1 MKRTH
6 KPYQEYFLVAKNNY
20 NLAADNADF
29 LSGNGVALLDGQ
41 LGVLN
46 VKTNK
51 FINGGSPT
59 VTTDP
64 AIKIVAGTPTSA
76 DFSKNYG
83 WHIGEVKPFLE
94 TPIIDGSHTV
104 QSVTASLTPVQSNS
118 AVYIDGVSVPV
129 ASTATLVQKYAVNIL
144 FRSVR
149 KDRDYGNNIDKLI
162 TSYDT
167 PVSDATFNA
176 ATDAQ
181 KKSFV
186 LAKLIGRI
194 NAQSK
199 LNTLQPQWA
208 NIAAK
213 KHVIALGINLDGTDS
228 GTTNFISN
236 VQIGTS
242 INVMTTTNGTLA
254 ITPTA
259 GIVQSLHNFIQSKLA
274 VAGATSYPSAKIVNV
289 NVDTLNAGKIDGILL
304 IALDHDTAVAY
315 DDIYAVKPTIDVTVG
330 GFTSYGITN
339 VSPAIEPGG
348 SGRLFKIA
356 FDERAFEHYGN
367 HQLTGFA
374 DELIKTPSYIDET
387 KSYSAYII
395 DLYNKDEKYDDSI
408 HHQTRIWILVETFLG
423 SGNADGGIVPVIL
436 APTTVTDLTN
446 TLGFWLNSLT
456 PGYNNNN
463 TGMGNGTAGSFAI
476 SAPPSILS
484 IDGDNSVANTA
495 LAGAGVSVV
504 GYNLVNTLAQNT
516 DISVVNASGAV
527 VGSATVSA
535 FTTGTDNKTSFTLV
549 NTATSAGQTYFLRI
563 TEADDTD
570 AVKVIAY
577 KRFVTT

>member
-6 KPYQEYFLVAKNNY
+6 KPYQEYFLVAKGNQGLPTDNGDFITGNAV
-20 NLAADNADF
+20 NL
-29 LSGNGVALLDGQ
+29 GDGQ
-41 LGVLN
+41 IGILD

-51 FINGGSPT
+51 LVKGSDVT
-59 VTTDP
+59 VANYP
-64 AIKIVAGTPTSA
+64 AIKLVAGTPTSA

-129 ASTATLVQKYAVNIL
+129 ASTATVVQKYAVNIL

-167 PVSDATFNA
+167 PLTLVGS
-176 ATDAQ
+176 TDAE
-181 KKSFV
+181 KKSYV

-213 KHVIALGINLDGTDS
+213 KHVVALGINLDGT
-228 GTTNFISN
+228 GT
-236 VQIGTS
+236 GTAIAGIKTGDS

-254 ITPTA
+254 VTVTA
-259 GIVQSLHNFIQSKLA
+259 GMVQALHNFIQKELIVSGAAYPLA
-274 VAGATSYPSAKIVNV
+274 EIITVD
-289 NVDTLNAGKIDGILL
+289 VDTVNGGDIDGILL
-304 IALDHDTAVAY
+304 VALDHDTAVAY
-315 DDIYAVKPTIDVTVG
+315 DDIYGVKPTIDVTVG
-330 GFTSYGITN
+330 GFTTYTVTTIS
-339 VSPAIEPGG
+339 SAIEPGG

-356 FDERAFEHYGN
+356 FDERAFAQYGN

-395 DLYNKDEKYDDSI
+395 DLYNKDEKFDDSI
-408 HHQTRIWILVETFLG
+408 HHQTRIWILLETTLNTSTATADAGIIPTITETTLVSDLNTALG
-423 SGNADGGIVPVIL
+423 P
-436 APTTVTDLTN
+436 
-446 TLGFWLNSLT
+446 WLNGLT
-456 PGYNNNN
+456 PGYNANN
-463 TGMGNGTAGSFAI
+463 TGI
-476 SAPPSILS
+476 
-484 IDGDNSVANTA
+484 
-495 LAGAGVSVV
+495 GAGVAGTLTITSVPFV
-504 GYNLVNTLAQNT
+504 STVNTTNSATVAQMGTGVTVAGLNLTGIATADVSIINT
-516 DISVVNASGAV
+516 SGAV
-527 VGSATVSA
+527 VSSTVTAINS
-535 FTTGTDNKTSFTLV
+535 TSFTLTSTI
-549 NTATSAGQTYFLRI
+549 TAGNYFLKV
-563 TEADDTD
+563 TEIAETD
-570 AVKVIAY
+570 AQPY
-577 KRFVTT
+577 VTFKKFTVTAS

>member
-6 KPYQEYFLVAKNNY
+6 KPYQEYFLVAKGNQD
-20 NLAADNADF
+20 LATDDANF
-29 LSGNGVALLDGQ
+29 LSGNGVALADGQ

-64 AIKIVAGTPTSA
+64 AIKIVAGTSTSA

-94 TPIIDGSHTV
+94 TPTIDASHTV
-104 QSVTASLTPVQSNS
+104 QSFTASLTPVQSNS
-118 AVYIDGVSVPV
+118 AVYIDGVSTPV
-129 ASTATLVQKYAVNIL
+129 ASTATVKQNYAINIL

-162 TSYDT
+162 TSYET
-167 PVSDATFNA
+167 PLTLVGADAPQ
-176 ATDAQ
+176 Q
-181 KKSFV
+181 KSYV

-213 KHVIALGINLDGTDS
+213 KHVIALGINLDGS
-228 GTTNFISN
+228 AAGTQTIAGITST
-236 VQIGTS
+236 TS
-242 INVMTTTNGTLA
+242 IDVMTTTNGTLT
-254 ITPTA
+254 ISSNA
-259 GIVQSLHNFIQSKLA
+259 GIVQTLHNFIQKKLVVTGTA
-274 VAGATSYPSAKIVNV
+274 AYPLAKIVNV
-289 NVDTLNAGKIDGILL
+289 NVDTVNSGDIDGILL

-330 GFTSYGITN
+330 GFTSYGITT
-339 VSPAIEPGG
+339 VSSAIEPGG

-356 FDERAFEHYGN
+356 FDERAFAQYGN

-395 DLYNKDEKYDDSI
+395 DLYNKDEKFDDSI
-408 HHQTRIWILVETFLG
+408 HHQTRIWILLETTLNT
-423 SGNADGGIVPVIL
+423 STATADAGIIPAIT
-436 APTTVTDLTN
+436 ATSTVTALTN
-446 TLGFWLNSLT
+446 TLGSWLPSLT
-456 PGYNNNN
+456 SGYNVNN
-463 TGMGNGTAGSFAI
+463 TGIGAGSASSFAI
-476 SAPPSILS
+476 TPPPFITS
-484 IDGDNSVANTA
+484 IDTDNSVTIAVMT
-495 LAGAGVSVV
+495 
-504 GYNLVNTLAQNT
+504 
-516 DISVVNASGAV
+516 SGATVAGFNFGNIGTLDVNIINESGV
-527 VGSATVSA
+527 VVPSTVTPVS
-535 FTTGTDNKTSFTLV
+535 NTSFTIQS
-549 NTATSAGQTYFLRI
+549 TSPMT
-563 TEADDTD
+563 ADDYYLRVTEVSETD
-570 AVKVIAY
+570 AVPY
-577 KRFVTT
+577 VTFKKFAVV

>member
-6 KPYQEYFLVAKNNY
+6 KPYQEYFLVAKGNQG
-20 NLAADNADF
+20 LPTDNADF
-29 LSGNGVALLDGQ
+29 ITGNAVNLGDGQ
-41 LGVLN
+41 IGILD

-51 FINGGSPT
+51 LVKGSDVT
-59 VTTDP
+59 VANYP
-64 AIKIVAGTPTSA
+64 AIKLVAGTPTSA

-129 ASTATLVQKYAVNIL
+129 ASVEATSSVPASVKTYGVNIL

-167 PVSDATFNA
+167 PTTLVGSNDAE
-176 ATDAQ
+176 
-181 KKSFV
+181 KKSYV

-199 LNTLQPQWA
+199 LNNLQPQWA

-213 KHVIALGINLDGTDS
+213 KHVIALGINLDGT
-228 GTTNFISN
+228 GT
-236 VQIGTS
+236 GTAIAGIKTGDS

-254 ITPTA
+254 VTVTA
-259 GIVQSLHNFIQSKLA
+259 GMVQALHNFIQKKL
-274 VAGATSYPSAKIVNV
+274 VVTGAAYPLAEIITVD
-289 NVDTLNAGKIDGILL
+289 VDTVNGGDIDGILL
-304 IALDHDTAVAY
+304 VALDHDTAVAY
-315 DDIYAVKPTIDVTVG
+315 DDIYGVKPTIDVTVG
-330 GFTSYGITN
+330 GFTSYN
-339 VSPAIEPGG
+339 VTTVSSAIEPGG

-356 FDERAFEHYGN
+356 FDERAFAQYGN

-395 DLYNKDEKYDDSI
+395 DLYNKDEKFDDSI
-408 HHQTRIWILVETFLG
+408 HHQTRIWILLETTLNTSTATADAGIIPTITETTLVSDLNTALG
-423 SGNADGGIVPVIL
+423 P
-436 APTTVTDLTN
+436 
-446 TLGFWLNSLT
+446 WLNGLT
-456 PGYNNNN
+456 PSYNANN
-463 TGMGNGTAGSFAI
+463 TGIGAGVAGTLTI
-476 SAPPSILS
+476 TAPPSITS
-484 IDGDNSVANTA
+484 IDTDNSATVAA
-495 LAGAGVSVV
+495 MASPGVTVV
-504 GYNLVNTLAQNT
+504 GTNLTGIATADVSIIDTT
-516 DISVVNASGAV
+516 GAV
-527 VGSATVSA
+527 VASTVTAINS
-535 FTTGTDNKTSFTLV
+535 TSFTLV
-549 NTATSAGQTYFLRI
+549 STITAGNYFLKVTEI
-563 TEADDTD
+563 TETD
-570 AVKVIAY
+570 AVPY
-577 KRFVTT
+577 VTFKKFTVV

>member
-6 KPYQEYFLVAKNNY
+6 KPYQEYFLVAKGNQALATNGDALFTGNAI
-20 NLAADNADF
+20 NLA
-29 LSGNGVALLDGQ
+29 DGQ
-41 LGVLN
+41 LGVLD

-59 VTTDP
+59 LTSNP
-64 AIKIVAGTPTSA
+64 AIKLLAGTPTSA

-94 TPIIDGSHTV
+94 TPTIDASHTV
-104 QSVTASLTPVQSNS
+104 QSFTASLTPVQSNS
-118 AVYIDGVSVPV
+118 AVYIDGFSNGEL
-129 ASTATLVQKYAVNIL
+129 STATVIKNYAVNIL

-162 TSYDT
+162 ASYDAPT
-167 PVSDATFNA
+167 ASNTLYNGYDGTN
-176 ATDAQ
+176 
-181 KKSFV
+181 KKSFI
-186 LAKLIGRI
+186 LAKLINRI

-213 KHVIALGINLDGTDS
+213 KHVIALGINLDGTAT
-228 GTTNFISN
+228 GTQTIAGITSSS
-236 VQIGTS
+236 S
-242 INVMTTTNGTLA
+242 INVMTTTNGTLT
-254 ITPTA
+254 IKSNA
-259 GIVQSLHNFIQSKLA
+259 GIVQALHNFIQKKLVVTGTA
-274 VAGATSYPSAKIVNV
+274 AYPLAEIVNV
-289 NVDTLNAGKIDGILL
+289 DVDTSNSGKIDGILL

-356 FDERAFEHYGN
+356 FDERAYAQYGN

-408 HHQTRIWILVETFLG
+408 HHQTRIWILLETTFNAG
-423 SGNADGGIVPVIL
+423 SADAGIVPSIT
-436 APTTVTDLTN
+436 ATSTVTDLTN
-446 TLGFWLNSLT
+446 TLGSWLPTLT
-456 PGYNNNN
+456 SGYDVNN
-463 TGMGNGTAGSFAI
+463 TGIGAGSASSFAI
-476 SAPPSILS
+476 TPPPFITS
-484 IDGDNSVANTA
+484 IDGDNSATI
-495 LAGAGVSVV
+495 AGLTAGVTVV
-504 GYNLVNTLAQNT
+504 GFNFGNIGTADVNIINE
-516 DISVVNASGAV
+516 SGAIIA
-527 VGSATVSA
+527 STV
-535 FTTGTDNKTSFTLV
+535 TPINNTSFTLISSTI
-549 NTATSAGQTYFLRI
+549 TADDYYLRI
-563 TEADDTD
+563 TETSETD
-570 AVKVIAY
+570 AQPY
-577 KRFVTT
+577 VTFKKFNVPS

>member
-6 KPYQEYFLVAKNNY
+6 KPYQEYFLVAKGNQL
-20 NLAADNADF
+20 LATDGADF
-29 LSGNGVALLDGQ
+29 LSGNGVALADGQ
-41 LGVLN
+41 LGVLD

-51 FINGGSPT
+51 FILGNSPT
-59 VTTDP
+59 VSSYP
-64 AIKIVAGTPTSA
+64 AIKLVAGTPTSA

-94 TPIIDGSHTV
+94 TPIIDRSHTV
-104 QSVTASLTPVQSNS
+104 QSFAASLTPVQSNS
-118 AVYIDGVSVPV
+118 AVYIDGFSDGEL
-129 ASTATLVQKYAVNIL
+129 STATAIKNYAVNIL

-162 TSYDT
+162 TSYDAPT
-167 PVSDATFNA
+167 ASNTLYNGYDGPG
-176 ATDAQ
+176 

-186 LAKLIGRI
+186 LAKLINRI

-213 KHVIALGINLDGTDS
+213 KHVIALGINLDGTAT
-228 GTTNFISN
+228 GTQLVSS
-236 VQIGTS
+236 VKIGTAL
-242 INVMTTTNGTLA
+242 NVMTTTNGTLS
-254 ITPTA
+254 IMPTA
-259 GIVQSLHNFIQSKLA
+259 GIVQALHNFIDKKLVNLNA
-274 VAGATSYPSAKIVNV
+274 EIVNV
-289 NVDTLNAGKIDGILL
+289 NVDTSNDAKIDGILL

-356 FDERAFEHYGN
+356 FDERAFAQYGN

-395 DLYNKDEKYDDSI
+395 DLYNKDEKFDDSI
-408 HHQTRIWILVETFLG
+408 HHQTRIWILVETTLNT
-423 SGNADGGIVPVIL
+423 SAADAGAGIVPTI
-436 APTTVTDLTN
+436 TETNTVTGLVSTVAP
-446 TLGFWLNSLT
+446 WLNSLT
-456 PGYNNNN
+456 SGFTVNDTGIDNNIANLF
-463 TGMGNGTAGSFAI
+463 SI
-476 SAPPSILS
+476 VAPPSITAVGGTNTVTATAINGSGVTVTGVNLADIVSADVS
-484 IDGDNSVANTA
+484 IRAVAT
-495 LAGAGVSVV
+495 GVS
-504 GYNLVNTLAQNT
+504 A
-516 DISVVNASGAV
+516 
-527 VGSATVSA
+527 
-535 FTTGTDNKTSFTLV
+535 TGTIVVSGQSPTQFTLV
-549 NTATSAGQTYFLRI
+549 NSTIGAGSYYLRV
-563 TEADDTD
+563 TD
-570 AVKVIAY
+570 ASDSDNQKVISY
-577 KRFVTT
+577 KRFTIS

>member
-6 KPYQEYFLVAKNNY
+6 KPYQEYFLVAKG
-20 NLAADNADF
+20 NAGLPNDGIDF
-29 LSGNGVALLDGQ
+29 LSGNGVALADGQ
-41 LGVLN
+41 LGILD

-51 FINGGSPT
+51 LIKNGSAT
-59 VTTDP
+59 VATNP
-64 AIKIVAGTPTSA
+64 AIKLVAGTPTSA

-94 TPIIDGSHTV
+94 TPIIDGSHSI
-104 QSVTASLTPVQSNS
+104 QSFAASLTPVQSNS
-118 AVYIDGVSVPV
+118 AVYIDGVSTPEV
-129 ASTATLVQKYAVNIL
+129 STATAIKNYAVNVL

-167 PVSDATFNA
+167 PTAANTVFNA
-176 ATDAQ
+176 YDAGQ

-213 KHVIALGINLDGTDS
+213 KHVIALGINLDGTNAS
-228 GTTNFISN
+228 TTLVSSVKVGTPF
-236 VQIGTS
+236 
-242 INVMTTTNGTLA
+242 NVMTTTNGTLS

-259 GIVQSLHNFIQSKLA
+259 GMVQALHNFIDKKLVNLNA
-274 VAGATSYPSAKIVNV
+274 EIVNV
-289 NVDTLNAGKIDGILL
+289 NVDTDNTSDIDGILL

-330 GFTSYGITN
+330 GFTSYGITT
-339 VSPAIEPGG
+339 VSSAIEPGG

-356 FDERAFEHYGN
+356 FDERAYAQYGN

-387 KSYSAYII
+387 KSYTAYII
-395 DLYNKDEKYDDSI
+395 DLYNKDEKFDDSI
-408 HHQTRIWILVETFLG
+408 HHQTRIWILLETTL
-423 SGNADGGIVPVIL
+423 STAADAGAGIVPTITETTLVSDL
-436 APTTVTDLTN
+436 ATYFRP
-446 TLGFWLNSLT
+446 WLNSLT
-456 PGYNNNN
+456 SGFNVNDTGIDAGYANLF
-463 TGMGNGTAGSFAI
+463 TIT
-476 SAPPSILS
+476 APPSITE
-484 IDGDNSVANTA
+484 V
-495 LAGAGVSVV
+495 
-504 GYNLVNTLAQNT
+504 
-516 DISVVNASGAV
+516 
-527 VGSATVSA
+527 
-535 FTTGTDNKTSFTLV
+535 GTDNAVTATAINGSGVTVTGVNLADILSADVSIRAVTTGVLATGTTVVSGQTATQFTLV
-549 NTATSAGQTYFLRI
+549 NSTIGAGSYYLRV
-563 TEADDTD
+563 TD
-570 AVKVIAY
+570 VSDSDNQKVISY
-577 KRFVTT
+577 KRFTIS

>member
-6 KPYQEYFLVAKNNY
+6 KPYQEYFLVAKGNQ
-20 NLAADNADF
+20 NLATDGADF
-29 LSGNGVALLDGQ
+29 LSGNGVALADGQ
-41 LGVLN
+41 LGVLD

-51 FINGGSPT
+51 FILGNNPT
-59 VTTDP
+59 VSSYP
-64 AIKIVAGTPTSA
+64 AIKLVAGTPTST

-94 TPIIDGSHTV
+94 TPIIDRSHTV
-104 QSVTASLTPVQSNS
+104 QSFAASLTPVQSNS
-118 AVYIDGVSVPV
+118 AVYIDGVSTPV
-129 ASTATLVQKYAVNIL
+129 ASTATVTQKYAVNVL

-167 PVSDATFNA
+167 PITGLP
-176 ATDAQ
+176 TDAAEA
-181 KKSFV
+181 KSFV

-213 KHVIALGINLDGTDS
+213 KHVIALGISLDGD
-228 GTTNFISN
+228 GTGTAIAG
-236 VQIGTS
+236 IKTGTS
-242 INVMTTTNGTLA
+242 FDVMTTTNGTLS
-254 ITPTA
+254 ITATA
-259 GIVQSLHNFIQSKLA
+259 GMVQALHNFIDKKL
-274 VAGATSYPSAKIVNV
+274 VNINAEIITV
-289 NVDTLNAGKIDGILL
+289 NVDTANSGYIDGILL
-304 IALDHDTAVAY
+304 VALDHDTAIAY

-356 FDERAFEHYGN
+356 FDERAYAQYGN

-387 KSYSAYII
+387 KSYTAYII

-408 HHQTRIWILVETFLG
+408 HHQTRIWILVETSL
-423 SGNADGGIVPVIL
+423 NTADADAGAGIVPTIT
-436 APTTVTDLTN
+436 ASNTVTGLVSTVAP
-446 TLGFWLNSLT
+446 WLNSLT
-456 PGYNNNN
+456 SGFTVNDTGIDNNIANLF
-463 TGMGNGTAGSFAI
+463 SI
-476 SAPPSILS
+476 VAPPSVTS
-484 IDGDNSVANTA
+484 VGTANSVATGDITGSGVVVTGVNLGSITNGSDVDVT
-495 LAGAGVSVV
+495 LRNITTGAKVGVSVV
-504 GYNLVNTLAQNT
+504 SNGA
-516 DISVVNASGAV
+516 NA
-527 VGSATVSA
+527 
-535 FTTGTDNKTSFTLV
+535 TTFTLV
-549 NTATSAGQTYFLRI
+549 NTSAVAGTYYLKV
-563 TEADDTD
+563 TD
-570 AVKVIAY
+570 AGDSDSQKVVSY
-577 KRFVTT
+577 KKFVVTA

>member
-6 KPYQEYFLVAKNNY
+6 KPYQEYFLVAKGNQG
-20 NLAADNADF
+20 LPTDNADF
-29 LSGNGVALLDGQ
+29 ITSNTVNLGDGQ
-41 LGVLN
+41 IGILD

-51 FINGGSPT
+51 LVKGSD
-59 VTTDP
+59 VRLSSNP
-64 AIKIVAGTPTSA
+64 AIKLVAGTPTSA

-94 TPIIDGSHTV
+94 TPVIDASYTV

-129 ASTATLVQKYAVNIL
+129 ASTATVVQKYGVNIL

-167 PVSDATFNA
+167 PTTLVGS
-176 ATDAQ
+176 TDAE
-181 KKSFV
+181 KKSYV

-213 KHVIALGINLDGTDS
+213 KHVIALGINLDGTGTGTAIS
-228 GTTNFISN
+228 GIKT
-236 VQIGTS
+236 GDS

-254 ITPTA
+254 VTVTA
-259 GIVQSLHNFIQSKLA
+259 GMVQTLHNFIQSKLTA
-274 VAGATSYPSAKIVNV
+274 TAGAYPLAKIITT
-289 NVDTLNAGKIDGILL
+289 NVDTVNSGDIDGILL
-304 IALDHDTAVAY
+304 VALDHDTAVAY
-315 DDIYAVKPTIDVTVG
+315 DDIYAVKPTIDVTVS
-330 GFTSYGITN
+330 GFTSYTTTT
-339 VSPAIEPGG
+339 VSSAVEPGG

-356 FDERAFEHYGN
+356 FDERAYAQYGN

-408 HHQTRIWILVETFLG
+408 HHQTRIWILLETTLNT
-423 SGNADGGIVPVIL
+423 STATADAGII
-436 APTTVTDLTN
+436 PTIAETTLVTDLN
-446 TLGFWLNSLT
+446 TALGPWLQDLT
-456 PGYNNNN
+456 PTYSVNN
-463 TGMGNGTAGSFAI
+463 TGIGAGSVGSLTITSVPSITSVNSTNTATVAQMAAGVTVVGVNLTGIATADITIIGASGTTAGTVTAI
-476 SAPPSILS
+476 
-484 IDGDNSVANTA
+484 NS
-495 LAGAGVSVV
+495 
-504 GYNLVNTLAQNT
+504 
-516 DISVVNASGAV
+516 
-527 VGSATVSA
+527 
-535 FTTGTDNKTSFTLV
+535 TSFTL
-549 NTATSAGQTYFLRI
+549 TSTIAVGTYFLKV
-563 TEADDTD
+563 TEVTETD
-570 AVKVIAY
+570 VVPY
-577 KRFVTT
+577 VTFKRFAVTA

>member
-6 KPYQEYFLVAKNNY
+6 KPYQEYFLVAKGNQG
-20 NLAADNADF
+20 LPTDNADF
-29 LSGNGVALLDGQ
+29 ITGNAVNLGDGQ
-41 LGVLN
+41 IGILD

-51 FINGGSPT
+51 LVKGSDVT
-59 VTTDP
+59 VANYP
-64 AIKIVAGTPTSA
+64 AIKLVAGTPTSA

-129 ASTATLVQKYAVNIL
+129 ASTATVVQKYAVNVL

-167 PVSDATFNA
+167 PLTLVGS
-176 ATDAQ
+176 TDAE
-181 KKSFV
+181 KKSYV

-213 KHVIALGINLDGTDS
+213 KHVIALGINLDGT
-228 GTTNFISN
+228 GT
-236 VQIGTS
+236 GTAVAGIKTGDS

-254 ITPTA
+254 ITVTA
-259 GIVQSLHNFIQSKLA
+259 GMVQALHNFIQKELIVTGAAYPLA
-274 VAGATSYPSAKIVNV
+274 EIITV
-289 NVDTLNAGKIDGILL
+289 NVDTVNGGDIDGILL
-304 IALDHDTAVAY
+304 VALDHDTAVAY

-330 GFTSYGITN
+330 GFTDYTVTT
-339 VSPAIEPGG
+339 VSSAIEPGG

-356 FDERAFEHYGN
+356 FDERAYAQYGN

-408 HHQTRIWILVETFLG
+408 HHQTRIWILLETTLNT
-423 SGNADGGIVPVIL
+423 STATADAGII
-436 APTTVTDLTN
+436 PTITETTLVTDLN
-446 TLGFWLNSLT
+446 TALGPWLNGLT
-456 PGYNNNN
+456 PGYNANN
-463 TGMGNGTAGSFAI
+463 TGI
-476 SAPPSILS
+476 
-484 IDGDNSVANTA
+484 
-495 LAGAGVSVV
+495 GAGVAGTLTITSVPFV
-504 GYNLVNTLAQNT
+504 STINTTNSATVAQMGSGVAVAGLNLTGIATADVSIINT
-516 DISVVNASGAV
+516 SGGVVASTV
-527 VGSATVSA
+527 SSGSAT
-535 FTTGTDNKTSFTLV
+535 GFTLTSTI
-549 NTATSAGQTYFLRI
+549 TAGNYFLKV
-563 TEADDTD
+563 TEVTETD
-570 AVKVIAY
+570 AVPY
-577 KRFVTT
+577 VTFKKFTVTA

>member
-6 KPYQEYFLVAKNNY
+6 KPYQEYFLVAKGNQG
-20 NLAADNADF
+20 LPTDNADF
-29 LSGNGVALLDGQ
+29 ITGNAVNLGDGQ
-41 LGVLN
+41 IGILD

-51 FINGGSPT
+51 LVKGSDVT
-59 VTTDP
+59 VANYP
-64 AIKIVAGTPTSA
+64 AIKLVAGTPTSA

-129 ASTATLVQKYAVNIL
+129 ASTAALVQKYAVNIL

-167 PVSDATFNA
+167 PLTLVGSNDAE
-176 ATDAQ
+176 
-181 KKSFV
+181 KKSYV

-213 KHVIALGINLDGTDS
+213 KHVVALGINLDGT
-228 GTTNFISN
+228 GT
-236 VQIGTS
+236 GTAIAGIKTGDS

-254 ITPTA
+254 VTVTA
-259 GIVQSLHNFIQSKLA
+259 GMVQALHNFIQKELIVTGAAYPLA
-274 VAGATSYPSAKIVNV
+274 EIITV
-289 NVDTLNAGKIDGILL
+289 NVDTVNGGDIDGILL

-315 DDIYAVKPTIDVTVG
+315 DDIYGVKPTIDVTVG
-330 GFTSYGITN
+330 GFTDYTVTT
-339 VSPAIEPGG
+339 VSSAIEPGG

-356 FDERAFEHYGN
+356 FDERAYAQYGN

-395 DLYNKDEKYDDSI
+395 DLYNKDEKFDDSI
-408 HHQTRIWILVETFLG
+408 HHQTRIWILLETTLNTSTATADAGIIPTITETTLVSDLNTALG
-423 SGNADGGIVPVIL
+423 P
-436 APTTVTDLTN
+436 
-446 TLGFWLNSLT
+446 WLNGLT
-456 PGYNNNN
+456 PGYNANN
-463 TGMGNGTAGSFAI
+463 TGI
-476 SAPPSILS
+476 
-484 IDGDNSVANTA
+484 
-495 LAGAGVSVV
+495 GAGVAGTLTITSVPFV
-504 GYNLVNTLAQNT
+504 STINTTNSATVAQMGSGVAVAGLNLTGIATADVSIINT
-516 DISVVNASGAV
+516 SGAV
-527 VGSATVSA
+527 VSSTVSSVSS
-535 FTTGTDNKTSFTLV
+535 TGFTLTSTI
-549 NTATSAGQTYFLRI
+549 TAGNYFLKV
-563 TEADDTD
+563 TEIAETD
-570 AVKVIAY
+570 AQPY
-577 KRFVTT
+577 VTFKKFTVTA

>member
-6 KPYQEYFLVAKNNY
+6 KPYQEYFLVAKGNQGLPTDNGDFITGNAV
-20 NLAADNADF
+20 NL
-29 LSGNGVALLDGQ
+29 GDGQ
-41 LGVLN
+41 IGILD

-51 FINGGSPT
+51 LVKGSDVT
-59 VTTDP
+59 VANYP
-64 AIKIVAGTPTSA
+64 AIKLVAGTPTSA

-129 ASTATLVQKYAVNIL
+129 ASTATVVQKYAVNIL

-167 PVSDATFNA
+167 PTILVGS
-176 ATDAQ
+176 TDAE
-181 KKSFV
+181 KKSYV

-199 LNTLQPQWA
+199 LNNLQPQWA

-213 KHVIALGINLDGTDS
+213 KHVVALGINLDGT
-228 GTTNFISN
+228 GT
-236 VQIGTS
+236 GTAIAGIKTGDS

-254 ITPTA
+254 VTVTA
-259 GIVQSLHNFIQSKLA
+259 GMVQALHNFIQKELIVTGAAYPLA
-274 VAGATSYPSAKIVNV
+274 EIITVD
-289 NVDTLNAGKIDGILL
+289 VDTVNGGDIDGILL
-304 IALDHDTAVAY
+304 VALDHDTAVAY
-315 DDIYAVKPTIDVTVG
+315 DDIYGVKPTIDVTVG
-330 GFTSYGITN
+330 GFTTYTVTT
-339 VSPAIEPGG
+339 VSSAIEPGG

-356 FDERAFEHYGN
+356 FDERAYAQYGN

-395 DLYNKDEKYDDSI
+395 DLYNKDEKFDDSI
-408 HHQTRIWILVETFLG
+408 HHQTRIWILLETTLNTSTATADAGIIPTITETTLVSDLNTALG
-423 SGNADGGIVPVIL
+423 P
-436 APTTVTDLTN
+436 
-446 TLGFWLNSLT
+446 WLNGLT
-456 PGYNNNN
+456 PGYNANN
-463 TGMGNGTAGSFAI
+463 TGI
-476 SAPPSILS
+476 
-484 IDGDNSVANTA
+484 
-495 LAGAGVSVV
+495 GAGVAGTLTITSVPFV
-504 GYNLVNTLAQNT
+504 STINTTNSATVAQMGTGVTVAGLNLTGIATADVSIINT
-516 DISVVNASGAV
+516 SGAV
-527 VGSATVSA
+527 VSSTVTAINS
-535 FTTGTDNKTSFTLV
+535 TSFTLTSTI
-549 NTATSAGQTYFLRI
+549 TAGNYFLKV
-563 TEADDTD
+563 TEIAETD
-570 AVKVIAY
+570 AQPY
-577 KRFVTT
+577 VTFKKFTVTAS

>member
-6 KPYQEYFLVAKNNY
+6 KPYQEYFLVAKGNQG
-20 NLAADNADF
+20 LPTDNADF
-29 LSGNGVALLDGQ
+29 ITGNAVNLGDGQ
-41 LGVLN
+41 IGILD

-51 FINGGSPT
+51 LVKGSDVT
-59 VTTDP
+59 VANYP
-64 AIKIVAGTPTSA
+64 AIKLVAGTPTSA

-129 ASTATLVQKYAVNIL
+129 ASTATVVQKYAVNIL

-167 PVSDATFNA
+167 PLTLVGS
-176 ATDAQ
+176 TDAE
-181 KKSFV
+181 KKSYV

-213 KHVIALGINLDGTDS
+213 KHVVALGINLDGT
-228 GTTNFISN
+228 GT
-236 VQIGTS
+236 GTAIAGIKTGDS

-254 ITPTA
+254 VTVTA
-259 GIVQSLHNFIQSKLA
+259 GMVQALHNFIQKELIVTGAAYPLA
-274 VAGATSYPSAKIVNV
+274 EIITVD
-289 NVDTLNAGKIDGILL
+289 VDTVNGGDIDGILL
-304 IALDHDTAVAY
+304 VALDHDTAVAY
-315 DDIYAVKPTIDVTVG
+315 DDIYGVKPTIDVTVG
-330 GFTSYGITN
+330 GFTTYTVTT
-339 VSPAIEPGG
+339 VSSAIEPGG

-356 FDERAFEHYGN
+356 FDERAYAQYGN

-395 DLYNKDEKYDDSI
+395 DLYNKDEKFDDSI
-408 HHQTRIWILVETFLG
+408 HHQTRIWILLETTLNTSTATADAGIIPTITETTLVSDLNTALG
-423 SGNADGGIVPVIL
+423 P
-436 APTTVTDLTN
+436 
-446 TLGFWLNSLT
+446 WLNGLT
-456 PGYNNNN
+456 PGYNANN
-463 TGMGNGTAGSFAI
+463 TGI
-476 SAPPSILS
+476 
-484 IDGDNSVANTA
+484 
-495 LAGAGVSVV
+495 GAGVAGTLTITSVPFV
-504 GYNLVNTLAQNT
+504 STINTTNSATVAQMGSGVAVAGLNLTGIATADVSIINT
-516 DISVVNASGAV
+516 SGAV
-527 VGSATVSA
+527 VSSTVSSVSS
-535 FTTGTDNKTSFTLV
+535 TGFTL
-549 NTATSAGQTYFLRI
+549 TSTITVGNYFLKV
-563 TEADDTD
+563 TEISETD
-570 AVKVIAY
+570 AQPY
-577 KRFVTT
+577 VTFKKFAVTA

>member
-6 KPYQEYFLVAKNNY
+6 KPYQEYFLVAKGNQG
-20 NLAADNADF
+20 LPTDNADF
-29 LSGNGVALLDGQ
+29 ITGNAVNLGDGQ
-41 LGVLN
+41 IGILD

-51 FINGGSPT
+51 LVKGSDVT
-59 VTTDP
+59 VVNYP
-64 AIKIVAGTPTSA
+64 AIKLVAGTPTSA

-129 ASTATLVQKYAVNIL
+129 ASTANVVQKYAVNVL

-167 PVSDATFNA
+167 PLTLVGSNDAE
-176 ATDAQ
+176 
-181 KKSFV
+181 KKSYV

-213 KHVIALGINLDGTDS
+213 KHVIALGINLDGT
-228 GTTNFISN
+228 GT
-236 VQIGTS
+236 GTAIAGIKTGDS

-254 ITPTA
+254 VTATA
-259 GIVQSLHNFIQSKLA
+259 GMVQALHNFIQKKL
-274 VAGATSYPSAKIVNV
+274 VVTGAAYPLAEVITV
-289 NVDTLNAGKIDGILL
+289 NVDTVNGGDIDGILL
-304 IALDHDTAVAY
+304 VALDHDTAVAY
-315 DDIYAVKPTIDVTVG
+315 DDIYGVKPTIDVTVG
-330 GFTSYGITN
+330 GFTDYTVTT
-339 VSPAIEPGG
+339 VSSAIEPGG

-356 FDERAFEHYGN
+356 FDERAFAQYGN

-408 HHQTRIWILVETFLG
+408 HHQTRIWILLETTLNISATADAGIIPTITETTLVSDLNTALG
-423 SGNADGGIVPVIL
+423 P
-436 APTTVTDLTN
+436 
-446 TLGFWLNSLT
+446 WLNGLT
-456 PGYNNNN
+456 PGYNANN
-463 TGMGNGTAGSFAI
+463 TGIGAGVAGTLTI
-476 SAPPSILS
+476 TAPPSITS
-484 IDGDNSVANTA
+484 IDTDNSATVAA
-495 LAGAGVSVV
+495 MASPGVTVV
-504 GYNLVNTLAQNT
+504 GTNLTGIATADVSIINT
-516 DISVVNASGAV
+516 SGAV
-527 VGSATVSA
+527 VASTVTAINS
-535 FTTGTDNKTSFTLV
+535 TSFTLV
-549 NTATSAGQTYFLRI
+549 STITAGNYFLKV
-563 TEADDTD
+563 TEVTETD
-570 AVKVIAY
+570 AVPY
-577 KRFVTT
+577 VTFKKFTVV

>member
-6 KPYQEYFLVAKNNY
+6 KPYQEYFLVAKGNQGLPTDNGDFITGNAV
-20 NLAADNADF
+20 NL
-29 LSGNGVALLDGQ
+29 GDGQ
-41 LGVLN
+41 IGILD

-51 FINGGSPT
+51 LVKGSDVT
-59 VTTDP
+59 VANYP
-64 AIKIVAGTPTSA
+64 AIKLVAGTPTSA

-129 ASTATLVQKYAVNIL
+129 ASTATVVQKYAVNIL

-167 PVSDATFNA
+167 PLTLVGS
-176 ATDAQ
+176 TDAE
-181 KKSFV
+181 KKSYV

-213 KHVIALGINLDGTDS
+213 KHVVALGINLDGT
-228 GTTNFISN
+228 GT
-236 VQIGTS
+236 GTAIAGIKTGDS

-254 ITPTA
+254 VTVTA
-259 GIVQSLHNFIQSKLA
+259 GMVQALHNFIQKELIVTGAAYPLA
-274 VAGATSYPSAKIVNV
+274 EIITVD
-289 NVDTLNAGKIDGILL
+289 VDTVNGGDIDGILL
-304 IALDHDTAVAY
+304 VALDHDTAVAY
-315 DDIYAVKPTIDVTVG
+315 DDIYGVKPTIDVTVG
-330 GFTSYGITN
+330 GFTTYTVTT
-339 VSPAIEPGG
+339 VSSAIEPGG

-356 FDERAFEHYGN
+356 FDERAFAQYGN

-395 DLYNKDEKYDDSI
+395 DLYNKDEKFDDSI
-408 HHQTRIWILVETFLG
+408 HHQTRIWILLETTLNTSTATADAGIIPTIAETTLVSDLNTALG
-423 SGNADGGIVPVIL
+423 P
-436 APTTVTDLTN
+436 
-446 TLGFWLNSLT
+446 WLNGLT
-456 PGYNNNN
+456 PGYNANN
-463 TGMGNGTAGSFAI
+463 TGI
-476 SAPPSILS
+476 
-484 IDGDNSVANTA
+484 
-495 LAGAGVSVV
+495 GAGVAGTLTITSVPFV
-504 GYNLVNTLAQNT
+504 STVNTTNSATVAQMGTGVTVAGLNLTGIATADVSIINT
-516 DISVVNASGAV
+516 SGAV
-527 VGSATVSA
+527 VSSTVTAINS
-535 FTTGTDNKTSFTLV
+535 TSFTLTSTI
-549 NTATSAGQTYFLRI
+549 TAGNYFLKV
-563 TEADDTD
+563 TEIAETD
-570 AVKVIAY
+570 AQPY
-577 KRFVTT
+577 VTFKKFTVTAS

>member
-6 KPYQEYFLVAKNNY
+6 KPYQEYFLVAKGNQA
-20 NLAADNADF
+20 LATDDANF

-51 FINGGSPT
+51 FINGNSPT

-64 AIKIVAGTPTSA
+64 AIKILAGTSTSA

-83 WHIGEVKPFLE
+83 WHIGEVKPFME
-94 TPIIDGSHTV
+94 TPIIDASHEV
-104 QSVTASLTPVQSNS
+104 QSFTASLTPVQSNS

-199 LNTLQPQWA
+199 LNNLQPQWA

-213 KHVIALGINLDGTDS
+213 KHVIALGINLDGTAA
-228 GTTNFISN
+228 GTQTIAGITSS
-236 VQIGTS
+236 TS
-242 INVMTTTNGTLA
+242 IDVMTTTNGTLT
-254 ITPTA
+254 ISSNA
-259 GIVQSLHNFIQSKLA
+259 GIVQTLHNFIQKKLVVTGTA
-274 VAGATSYPSAKIVNV
+274 AYPLAKIVNV
-289 NVDTLNAGKIDGILL
+289 NVDTVNSGDIDGILL
-304 IALDHDTAVAY
+304 VALDHDTAVAY
-315 DDIYAVKPTIDVTVG
+315 DDIYGVKPTIDVTVG
-330 GFTSYGITN
+330 GFTSYTTTT
-339 VSPAIEPGG
+339 VSSAIEAGG

-356 FDERAFEHYGN
+356 FDERAFAQYGN

-395 DLYNKDEKYDDSI
+395 DLYNKDEKFDDSI
-408 HHQTRIWILVETFLG
+408 HHQTRIWILLETTLNT
-423 SGNADGGIVPVIL
+423 SSATADAGIIPAIT
-436 APTTVTDLTN
+436 ATTTVTDLTN
-446 TLGFWLNSLT
+446 TLGSWLPSLT
-456 PGYNNNN
+456 SGYNVNN
-463 TGMGNGTAGSFAI
+463 TGIGAGSASSFAI
-476 SAPPSILS
+476 TPPPFITS
-484 IDGDNSVANTA
+484 IDTDNSVTIAVMT
-495 LAGAGVSVV
+495 
-504 GYNLVNTLAQNT
+504 
-516 DISVVNASGAV
+516 SGATVAGFNFGNIGTPDVNIINESGV
-527 VGSATVSA
+527 VVASTVTPVS
-535 FTTGTDNKTSFTLV
+535 NTSFTIQS
-549 NTATSAGQTYFLRI
+549 TSAMTADDYYLRI
-563 TEADDTD
+563 TESTETD
-570 AVKVIAY
+570 AIPY
-577 KRFVTT
+577 VTFKKFAVV

>member
-6 KPYQEYFLVAKNNY
+6 KPYQEYFLIAKGNQG
-20 NLAADNADF
+20 LPTDNADF
-29 LSGNGVALLDGQ
+29 ITGNAVNLGDGQ
-41 LGVLN
+41 IGILD

-51 FINGGSPT
+51 LVKGSDVT
-59 VTTDP
+59 VANYP
-64 AIKIVAGTPTSA
+64 AIKLVAGTPTSA

-129 ASTATLVQKYAVNIL
+129 ASTAALVQKYAVNIL

-167 PVSDATFNA
+167 PLTLVGS
-176 ATDAQ
+176 TDAE
-181 KKSFV
+181 KKSYV

-213 KHVIALGINLDGTDS
+213 KHVVALGINLDGT
-228 GTTNFISN
+228 GT
-236 VQIGTS
+236 GTAIAGIKTGDS

-254 ITPTA
+254 VTVTA
-259 GIVQSLHNFIQSKLA
+259 GMVQALHNFIQKELIVTGAAYPLA
-274 VAGATSYPSAKIVNV
+274 EIITVDIDTVNGG
-289 NVDTLNAGKIDGILL
+289 DIDGILL
-304 IALDHDTAVAY
+304 VALDHDTAVAY
-315 DDIYAVKPTIDVTVG
+315 DDIYAIKPTIDVTVG

-356 FDERAFEHYGN
+356 FDERAYAQYGN

-395 DLYNKDEKYDDSI
+395 DLYNKDEKFDDSI
-408 HHQTRIWILVETFLG
+408 HHQTRIWILLETTLNTSTATADAGIIPTITETTLVSDLNTALG
-423 SGNADGGIVPVIL
+423 P
-436 APTTVTDLTN
+436 
-446 TLGFWLNSLT
+446 WLNGLT
-456 PGYNNNN
+456 PGYNANN
-463 TGMGNGTAGSFAI
+463 TGI
-476 SAPPSILS
+476 
-484 IDGDNSVANTA
+484 
-495 LAGAGVSVV
+495 GAGVPGTLTITSVPFV
-504 GYNLVNTLAQNT
+504 STINTTNSATVAQMGSGVAVAGLNLTGIATADVSIINT
-516 DISVVNASGAV
+516 SGAV
-527 VGSATVSA
+527 VSSTVSSVSS
-535 FTTGTDNKTSFTLV
+535 TGFTL
-549 NTATSAGQTYFLRI
+549 TSTITVGNYFLKV
-563 TEADDTD
+563 TEISETD
-570 AVKVIAY
+570 AQPY
-577 KRFVTT
+577 VTFKKFAVTA